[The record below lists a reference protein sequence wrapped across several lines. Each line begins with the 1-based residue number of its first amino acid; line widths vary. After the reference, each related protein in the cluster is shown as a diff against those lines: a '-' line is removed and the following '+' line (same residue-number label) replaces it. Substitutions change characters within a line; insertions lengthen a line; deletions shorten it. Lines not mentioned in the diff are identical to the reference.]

1 MSPGPG
7 NSRQW
12 SQWPEQDGA
21 QTQSFLAT
29 HCPPPSSCAM
39 SSLLLLPYRAS
50 EAAEAYEA
58 GTDLCPSLWRQKI
71 PHPVPANNSMLA
83 QLMHKAT
90 ALNSLTK
97 AFICVWC
104 AFIYIWLP
112 FSSCSSP
119 SFSPHAKTLF
129 FTLPPFPGP
138 TQPQKILQWLGGLS
152 FSLSNLAPLQEITE

>member
-12 SQWPEQDGA
+12 SQWPEQDRA

-58 GTDLCPSLWRQKI
+58 GTGLCPSLWRQKI
-71 PHPVPANNSMLA
+71 PHPMPANNSMLA
-83 QLMHKAT
+83 QLMHKAP
-90 ALNSLTK
+90 APNSLTK
-97 AFICVWC
+97 AFICIWC
-104 AFIYIWLP
+104 ASFTYGSLSLAAPPQVSLLRPKLSSLP
-112 FSSCSSP
+112 YLHSQVLSSP
-119 SFSPHAKTLF
+119 RRYSSGLEGSASH
-129 FTLPPFPGP
+129 FP
-138 TQPQKILQWLGGLS
+138 T
-152 FSLSNLAPLQEITE
+152 